1 MVTPK
6 YTSYLTVSFAPMIM
20 DLIMEHCY
28 LTGVSRQDLV
38 RVAVRN
44 LLSSYCDRD
53 VEVEMI
59 ERLKRKKNDEKN
71 YK

>member
-6 YTSYLTVSFAPMIM
+6 YTSYLTVSFPPMIM

-28 LTGVSRQDLV
+28 LTGVSRQDFV